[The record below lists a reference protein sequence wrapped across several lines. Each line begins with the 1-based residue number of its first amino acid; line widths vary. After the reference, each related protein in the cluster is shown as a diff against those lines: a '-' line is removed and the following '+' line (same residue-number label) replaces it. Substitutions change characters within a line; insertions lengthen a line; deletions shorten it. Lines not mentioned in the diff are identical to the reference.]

1 MSTSSAESTRFDAA
15 GARFVTFFK
24 ELEGSF
30 VEREELLLQ
39 IALGLLSREHVLMTG
54 PPGTAKSGVAAAV
67 LRRVV
72 DEKTGAP
79 SLYAR
84 QFTEST
90 VQTDLVGP
98 INFKTLM
105 ESGRTE
111 HFTDEG
117 MLGAVHAFLDEV
129 FDGRDM
135 LLRATL
141 NVLQER
147 ELKQGARTTRGQ
159 IECALMTTNRY
170 LAEIL
175 EGARETLLAFVD
187 RIAFV
192 SFVPRGFASDATLA
206 SVLKRQVGGAGAHS
220 ATLTIQDL
228 DVLQAAVDSVE
239 VPEEVLDG
247 LATLLGSL
255 SEELAAAE
263 RADPQFLA
271 TRYFSTRT
279 AVRLGR
285 LLRAVCVY
293 DRLFRRHDRA
303 LQVEGADLAGLRSSL
318 VLAGPKPEALAA
330 LFAKETDAR
339 ERRQLAI
346 IRTERE
352 IFERCLRKVGT
363 IKVTKRRAA
372 EAASPLAAAWN
383 EKPAAMDT
391 DELVAATRALV
402 EQSTAPEVKVESD
415 ALLAR
420 AVTELGERA
429 LRAGLTSTA
438 PAEGELDVERVARE
452 LARMAEG
459 VEAASTGGRPMGRW
473 LRGRALRL
481 LEESVALASSA
492 VGASLEALRAPPE
505 NLEGTTLW
513 VDARFAV
520 LERLAAHRATLRAQG
535 ADEADPKASDAI
547 WAKARD
553 CAEAEAADMLDLGF
567 QKDVGAALAANPG
580 DALEGALA
588 ALARPFSLLDA
599 YGEKI
604 GALGGD
610 PLRIKALVVGP
621 RLRPLVESA
630 FARLQSPDRIRLV
643 AQVDSLLVTL
653 QNAGLREVLSARD
666 IVAMTADALVRSAR
680 AAPAPAM
687 SPLDRDQYR
696 RIRLADHRV
705 PGAFTLLEIALRV
718 QSRKTLDLGNPEAAA
733 QGLAELARDL
743 PEALRAG
750 VAEVDLGRLERV
762 VAFFERWAASLDDVS
777 EGTEAMLQRYAQSG
791 FFHVIADE
799 RALLRTS
806 LEAQLVSEVFPEVGE
821 RAERLRERLRAIEE
835 RSKARVRELLQKR
848 SEEAWASMLRS

>member
-1 MSTSSAESTRFDAA
+1 MTRFDAA

-206 SVLKRQVGGAGAHS
+206 SVLKRQVGGAGGHS
-220 ATLTIQDL
+220 AMLTIQDL
-228 DVLQAAVDSVE
+228 DVLQAAVDAVE

-293 DRLFRRHDRA
+293 DRLFRHPDRA
-303 LQVEGADLAGLRSSL
+303 LHVEGADLAGLRSSL
-318 VLAGPKPEALAA
+318 VLGGPKPEALTA

-339 ERRQLAI
+339 ERRQLSI

-352 IFERCLRKVGT
+352 IFDRCLRKLGT
-363 IKVTKRRAA
+363 IKVAKRRPAA
-372 EAASPLAAAWN
+372 PALTAW
-383 EKPAAMDT
+383 EVKPAAMDT
-391 DELVAATRALV
+391 EKLVAATRALAENPV
-402 EQSTAPEVKVESD
+402 PADTKIEAE
-415 ALLAR
+415 ALLAQ
-420 AVTELGERA
+420 AVAELGERA
-429 LRAGLTSTA
+429 LRAGLTSAA
-438 PAEGELDVERVARE
+438 PADVDLDVERVATE
-452 LARMAEG
+452 LSRMAES
-459 VEAASTGGRPMGRW
+459 VEKASPTARPMARW

-481 LEESVALASSA
+481 LDESVALASSE
-492 VGASLEALRAPPE
+492 VGASLDALREPPE
-505 NLEGTTLW
+505 SLERTTPW
-513 VDARFAV
+513 VDARFAT
-520 LERLAAHRATLRAQG
+520 LERLSAIRDQLRAQG
-535 ADEADPKASDAI
+535 ADEPDTQGVDAI
-547 WAKARD
+547 WTRARNR
-553 CAEAEAADMLDLGF
+553 AEAEAAGMLDLGF
-567 QKDVGAALAANPG
+567 QKDVAAALAESPG
-580 DALEGALA
+580 DALEGVLA
-588 ALARPFSLLDA
+588 ALARPFSILDA
-599 YGEKI
+599 YGEKV
-604 GALGGD
+604 GLLGGD
-610 PLRIKALVVGP
+610 PARLKAIVVGP
-621 RLRPLVESA
+621 RLRPLVAAA
-630 FARLQSPDRIRLV
+630 FARLHAPNRIRLV
-643 AQVDSLLVTL
+643 AQVDSLLDTL
-653 QNAGLREVLSARD
+653 ERAGLREVLSARD
-666 IVAMTADALVRSAR
+666 IVAMTAEALVRSAR
-680 AAPAPAM
+680 AAPTPALV
-687 SPLDRDQYR
+687 PLDRDQYR
-696 RIRLADHRV
+696 RLRVEDHRV

-718 QSRKTLDLGNPEAAA
+718 QSRKVIDVGNPEASAKA
-733 QGLAELARDL
+733 LAELAQDL
-743 PEALRAG
+743 PEALRVG

-762 VAFFERWAASLDDVS
+762 TTFFERWGASLDDA
-777 EGTEAMLQRYAQSG
+777 GADTGPLLARYAQSG

-799 RALLRTS
+799 RALLRTA
-806 LEAQLVSEVFPEVGE
+806 LEVQLVSDVFPLASE
-821 RAERLRERLRAIEE
+821 RAAQLRGRLQALEE
-835 RSKARVRELLQKR
+835 RSNTRVRELLQKR

>member
-1 MSTSSAESTRFDAA
+1 MTRFDAA

-293 DRLFRRHDRA
+293 DRLFRHHSRA
-303 LQVEGADLAGLRSSL
+303 LEVEGLDLAGLRSSL
-318 VLAGPKPEALAA
+318 VLGGPKPEALAA

-339 ERRQLAI
+339 ERRQLSI

-352 IFERCLRKVGT
+352 IFDRCLRKLGT
-363 IKVTKRRAA
+363 IKVTKRRPTAPKA
-372 EAASPLAAAWN
+372 PAAATWD

-391 DELVAATRALV
+391 EKLVAATRALA
-402 EQSTAPEVKVESD
+402 EQPVAPDAKIEAE

-420 AVTELGERA
+420 AVAELGERA

-438 PAEGELDVERVARE
+438 PADGDLDVERVAAE
-452 LARMAEG
+452 LGRMAES
-459 VEAASTGGRPMGRW
+459 VETASSSGRPMGRW

-492 VGASLEALRAPPE
+492 VGASLDALRAPPE
-505 NLEGTTLW
+505 SLERTTPW
-513 VDARFAV
+513 VDARFAA
-520 LERLAAHRATLRAQG
+520 LERLSTQRDRLRAQG
-535 ADEADPKASDAI
+535 AEEEDPKAADAT
-547 WAKARD
+547 WARARNR
-553 CAEAEAADMLDLGF
+553 AEAEAADMLDLGF
-567 QKDVGAALAANPG
+567 QKDVAAALAANPG
-580 DALEGALA
+580 DALEGVLA
-588 ALARPFSLLDA
+588 ALARPFSLLDV
-599 YGEKI
+599 YGEKV

-643 AQVDSLLVTL
+643 AQVDSLLGTL
-653 QNAGLREVLSARD
+653 QNAGLRDVLSARD
-666 IVAMTADALVRSAR
+666 IVAMTAEALVRSAR
-680 AAPAPAM
+680 AAPSPAM
-687 SPLDRDQYR
+687 TPLDRDQYR
-696 RIRLADHRV
+696 RIRQEDQRV

-718 QSRKTLDLGNPEAAA
+718 QSRKVLDLGNPEASA

-743 PEALRAG
+743 PEALRQG

-762 VAFFERWAASLDDVS
+762 VTFFERWSASLDDAGA
-777 EGTEAMLQRYAQSG
+777 GTDALLERYAQSG

-806 LEAQLVSEVFPEVGE
+806 LEVQLVSEVFPLANE
-821 RAERLRERLRAIEE
+821 RAAQLRGRLRALEE
-835 RSKARVRELLQKR
+835 RSNARVRELLQKR